1 MPGWL
6 LAACLCGMAVSGA
19 GIALWLCLTPT
30 TPDLVETLTRLHSR
44 PEALSRAAVTD
55 VATPTW
61 QERLGGW
68 VQRRTTTVPGLRT
81 PYQDLD
87 LLGMSAAHFHAHK
100 ALWAVAGMAAP
111 TFLVGWSAL
120 LGLTLGWGT
129 PVILAI
135 MLAVAGW
142 CLPHLWVRRRA
153 ATTRQ
158 RFSRTITAYI
168 DLVVLE
174 RLSGATLA
182 TSIIEPAMVAEAPLF
197 VRIRQTVNR
206 HQLERKPPWSALREL
221 ADSLELPDLRELAD
235 TMELSGLKG
244 APMADQLKA
253 RAGDIRNAWLHHDVE
268 AAGAASQR
276 QVAATGLLLLC
287 FLVFVGAPAL
297 LRLVG

>member
-1 MPGWL
+1 MPSWL
-6 LAACLCGMAVSGA
+6 LAACLCGAAAGGA
-19 GIALWLCLTPT
+19 LVALWLCLTPT
-30 TPDLVETLTRLHSR
+30 TPDLAETLTRLHSR
-44 PEALSRAAVTD
+44 PDSLVRAG
-55 VATPTW
+55 VAEVAAPTW
-61 QERLGGW
+61 SERLGGW
-68 VQRRTTTVPGLRT
+68 VQRRTATLPGLRT
-81 PYQDLD
+81 PYRDLD
-87 LLGMSAAHFHAHK
+87 LLGMSTARFHAHK
-100 ALWAVAGMAAP
+100 AFWAVVGLAAP
-111 TFLVGWSAL
+111 TLLMGWSAL
-120 LGLTLGWGT
+120 LGLTPGWGT
-129 PVILAI
+129 PVVLGLA
-135 MLAVAGW
+135 LAVAGW
-142 CLPHLWVRRRA
+142 CLPHLTVRRA
-153 ATTRQ
+153 ATATRQ

-182 TSIIEPAMVAEAPLF
+182 TSIIEPATVAEAPLF

-297 LRLVG
+297 LRLTG